1 MVNLIRQTI
10 IILFPLTTLKAFR
23 HKQALQVK
31 DHNTG
36 RICAASKIYTP
47 LRVMGVIVLSSQS
60 KRVTM
65 VLTTAVDNW
74 ESYKPGQKNLVTF
87 NDVIGMKLTDLE
99 L

>member
-1 MVNLIRQTI
+1 M
-10 IILFPLTTLKAFR
+10 
-23 HKQALQVK
+23 K

-99 L
+99 LEVFGRVKRNQKTGDCSLA